1 MTRRWFASFV
11 PPTGITSSRPIPR
24 RSTPNHAGAVE
35 AAGDEFLLVR
45 AVELSFRGA
54 AMAVAQL
61 HVPGRLLLDAL
72 GLDAIAHEAAARGA
86 VGLALVRLARAR
98 LVHLLVRR
106 ELVHLRPVPAA
117 LPEMAPPGGLQPIS
131 CRRAVPAAR

>member
-35 AAGDEFLLVR
+35 AAGDELLLVR
-45 AVELSFRGA
+45 AVELALGGA

-86 VGLALVRLARAR
+86 AELALVRLARAR
-98 LVHLLVRR
+98 LGHLLGRR
-106 ELVHLRPVPAA
+106 ALVHLAPGQAA
-117 LPEMAPPGGLQPIS
+117 
-131 CRRAVPAAR
+131 RRAMARLV